1 MVKPSEQVSST
12 DTNPEAPLSLRGV
25 ECRYGEN
32 IVMTGISFDVRAGEV
47 FFIGGGSGCGKSTL
61 LKNIIGL
68 IHPAAGEISFSGRSL
83 TSASPAE
90 RRDLQSKFG
99 VLYQSGALWSSMT
112 LTENVELPLE
122 IYTDL
127 NPKDRRRIA
136 AIKLA
141 QVGLIGAEQR
151 YPAELSGGMK
161 KRAGLA
167 RALALDP
174 SIVFFDEPSAGL
186 DPLSSRNLDEL
197 VRQLSESLGTTMI
210 IVSHELDSIFGIGDR
225 IVILDKA
232 KKGMVALGK
241 PSELVARDDLPAVRD
256 FLTRGG
262 ERTIPTDS

>member
-1 MVKPSEQVSST
+1 MVKTVPQTTATPT
-12 DTNPEAPLSLRGV
+12 DPGAPLSLRGV
-25 ECRYGEN
+25 ECRYGETV
-32 IVMTGISFDVRAGEV
+32 VMTGISFDVRAGEV

-68 IHPAAGEISFSGRSL
+68 IQPAAGEVSFFGRSL
-83 TSASPAE
+83 TDASSAE

-127 NPKDRRRIA
+127 KPEERRRVA
-136 AIKLA
+136 TIKLA
-141 QVGLIGAEQR
+141 QVGLTGAESR

-186 DPLSSRNLDEL
+186 DPISSRNLDEL
-197 VRQLSESLGTTMI
+197 VRQLSETLGTTMI

-225 IVILDKA
+225 IAILDKA
-232 KKGMVALGK
+232 TKGMVALGK
-241 PSELVARDDLPAVRD
+241 PNELVEREDLPAVRE

-262 ERTIPTDS
+262 DRTTSAK